1 MSAHLAKMSHS
12 SSEDEQLI
20 LGSRGGESG
29 TSLAVD
35 ERARAAGGCDESTA
49 ARGVREADEWPSLV
63 SRFTTQ
69 PRSYAQNDMV
79 CLTVAAATVKSALP
93 RGRSVASKGAA
104 WWCC

>member
-1 MSAHLAKMSHS
+1 MSNSSWDLA
-12 SSEDEQLI
+12 
-20 LGSRGGESG
+20 GESLG
-29 TSLAVD
+29 LSLAVD

-79 CLTVAAATVKSALP
+79 CLTVAAATVKRPSSRQVGGIQ
-93 RGRSVASKGAA
+93 RGGMVVLLTADSPI
-104 WWCC
+104 